1 MRAAVACTTE
11 IGYPENSYVTTYVYN
26 KDEVPEFDTL
36 TAAEM
41 DQYRS
46 DDAGWVADTSDY
58 S

>member
-1 MRAAVACTTE
+1 MRNAVACTTV
-11 IGYPENSYVTTYVYN
+11 IGHPEDSYVTSYVYN
-26 KDEVPEFDTL
+26 KDEIPEFDQL